1 MAKGYRTGS
10 VSKMVGMS
18 REALRYYEK
27 KRVLTPETTDAQNG
41 YRYYQRADMAHL
53 FKIKY
58 NQALGF
64 PLSDIRCVFW
74 DFTLAQWQQALREQR
89 AQKKAE
95 IERIQTWLQAT
106 EERLD
111 ALSDP
116 ERPGGFRLQTRPAL
130 LYFRHTDPTG
140 ALVDTDAMHAQTHQ
154 WVQALSL
161 IHI

>member
-64 PLSDIRCVFW
+64 PLSDIRCLFW
-74 DFTLAQWQQALREQR
+74 DFTLAQWQQAVSYTHLDVYKRQANGR
-89 AQKKAE
+89 RYHRFVAACPSGRRRWTWRAE
-95 IERIQTWLQAT
+95 IRA
-106 EERLD
+106 
-111 ALSDP
+111 A
-116 ERPGGFRLQTRPAL
+116 
-130 LYFRHTDPTG
+130 
-140 ALVDTDAMHAQTHQ
+140 
-154 WVQALSL
+154 
-161 IHI
+161 